1 MTSGYGAAPREAA
14 GTSGEPAQLVGGF
27 GKSGDRS
34 SGELE
39 LRVWKMRSVT
49 CLQQFTKM
57 LFPMIVRSLAHTT
70 RG

>member
-1 MTSGYGAAPREAA
+1 M
-14 GTSGEPAQLVGGF
+14 GGF

-57 LFPMIVRSLAHTT
+57 LFPMIVSSLAHTT